1 MENTFRELL
10 PFLDGEGRLTAFPA
24 KQEKKRMALWYL
36 AGKIAPGRD
45 YTEGEINAL
54 LEEWTCF
61 HDPATLRRSC
71 TTRVCWTGR
80 PMAAA
85 TARRSLSPPGRPLRP
100 WTADRARR

>member
-24 KQEKKRMALWYL
+24 KQKKKRMALWYL

-61 HDPATLRRSC
+61 HDPATLRRELYNK
-71 TTRVCWTGR
+71 G
-80 PMAAA
+80 
-85 TARRSLSPPGRPLRP
+85 LL
-100 WTADRARR
+100 DRAADGSRYRKAEPLPTWEAFAALDR